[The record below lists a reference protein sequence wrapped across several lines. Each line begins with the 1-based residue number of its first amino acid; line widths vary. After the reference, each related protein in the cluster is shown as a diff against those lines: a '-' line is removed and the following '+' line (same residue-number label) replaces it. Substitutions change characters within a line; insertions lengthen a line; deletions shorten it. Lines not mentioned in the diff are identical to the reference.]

1 MLTCG
6 ACRERCL
13 QTLIGNSL
21 FSTRPRPSTTSNLTR
36 VPLSR
41 TIYAKANG
49 RYRRTSAVIPCRRK
63 ASQSLTHLANAK
75 YYDSIVYDPG
85 KGPEM
90 RIAGGVHVRRKHYK
104 MELAM
109 GAVLQKHPSFTN
121 DPLKLAEIVRKS
133 LRGDDFETALTM
145 ARAASAKVQCTV
157 CWNHL
162 IDWQL
167 SRGKMN
173 AALKT
178 YNEVCLLFL
187 RPL

>member
-1 MLTCG
+1 
-6 ACRERCL
+6 
-13 QTLIGNSL
+13 
-21 FSTRPRPSTTSNLTR
+21 
-36 VPLSR
+36 
-41 TIYAKANG
+41 
-49 RYRRTSAVIPCRRK
+49 VIPNRRK
-63 ASQSLTHLANAK
+63 ASQSLTHLANGK
-75 YYDSIVYDPG
+75 YFEPMVHNYG

-90 RIAGGVHVRRKHYK
+90 RIPGGVHIRRKHFK
-104 MELAM
+104 MEMAM

-162 IDWQL
+162 IDWQM
-167 SRGKMN
+167 SKGKMN

-178 YNEVCLLFL
+178 YNEVRALSLNSL
-187 RPL
+187 